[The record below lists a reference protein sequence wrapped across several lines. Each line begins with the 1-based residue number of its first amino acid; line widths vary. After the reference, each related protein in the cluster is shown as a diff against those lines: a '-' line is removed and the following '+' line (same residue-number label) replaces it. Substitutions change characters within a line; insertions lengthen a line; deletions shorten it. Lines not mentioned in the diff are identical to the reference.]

1 MDKNQL
7 DGLLAL
13 KLVAD
18 KRNFTAAAKTLRV
31 SPSAISKMIR
41 QLEARLGVTLLTRTT
56 RATSLT
62 EAGERFLSQAGPAL
76 ELILA
81 AMRDAGSFAEKPAG
95 RLRLNVPQLIYPNF
109 LKAVVASFVKK
120 YPDVT
125 VEIFLENAATNIF
138 ERGFDAGIRVSDILA
153 QDMVALKLLGPIRW
167 VAAGAPKYLDKFG
180 RPEHP
185 KDLLSHDCICVGAGD
200 RVYDRWEFKKAGKEF
215 AVQVRGS
222 LIMNDATLALDA
234 ALDGLGLLY
243 ANENSIID
251 KVEAGK
257 LEIVLDQYAATSS
270 GIYLYYP
277 QRSQVHPKLRAFI
290 EHVKEYQ
297 RLK

>member
-13 KLVAD
+13 KLVTD
-18 KRNFTAAAKTLRV
+18 KRNFTAAAKMLRV
-31 SPSAISKMIR
+31 SPSAVSKMIR

-62 EAGERFLSQAGPAL
+62 EAGERFLSEVGPAL

-81 AMRDAGSFAEKPAG
+81 AMEDAGSSAEKPAG
-95 RLRLNVPQLIYPNF
+95 RLRLNAPQMIYPNF
-109 LKAVVASFVKK
+109 LKGVVTSFVQK
-120 YPDVT
+120 YPEVT

-153 QDMVALKLLGPIRW
+153 QDMVALKLLSPIRW
-167 VAAGAPKYLDKFG
+167 VVAGAPKYFKKFG

-185 KDLLSHDCICVGAGD
+185 KDLLSHECICVGAGE
-200 RVYDRWEFKKAGKEF
+200 RVYDRWEFESKGKEF

-234 ALDGLGLLY
+234 ALDGFGLLY
-243 ANENSIID
+243 TSEVALLD
-251 KVEAGK
+251 KVEAGD
-257 LEIVLDQYAATSS
+257 LEIVLDHYAGTST

-297 RLK
+297 KAG